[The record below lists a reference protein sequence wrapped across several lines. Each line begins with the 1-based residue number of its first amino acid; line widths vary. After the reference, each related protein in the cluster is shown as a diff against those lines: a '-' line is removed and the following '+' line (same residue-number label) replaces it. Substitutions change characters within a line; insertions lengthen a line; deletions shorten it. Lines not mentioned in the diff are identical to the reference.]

1 MKGLILVDGFGTRL
15 RPLTLSY
22 PTPLV
27 DFCNKPLVRHQ
38 IEALASVGVDE
49 VILAINYQPTAML
62 AALATMSQEIGIRIT
77 CSHETEPLGTAGP
90 LALARAHLEVHPDD
104 PFFVINSDVMADMT
118 VLPEA
123 LAFHQSH
130 GGEGT
135 ILITKVEEPS
145 EYGVVVTD
153 PEGSGRVD
161 RFIEKPKEFVG
172 NHVNAGIY
180 ILNRDVLDR
189 IELRPTS
196 MEQEVF
202 PQMAAEGNLFAM
214 LMPGYWQDV
223 GEPKNFLSGMCRHLQ
238 FLHSHNL
245 LQSAHGGTTVGF
257 VLVDPTATI
266 GEGCLIGPDVVI
278 GAGCV
283 IEDGVRLSRTTL
295 LRDVTVRSNSWIHN
309 SIIGWGSTI
318 GRWCRVEGLTVL
330 GEDVQVKDE
339 KFINGGLVLPHKAIS
354 TNIPDPGTIVM

>member
-1 MKGLILVDGFGTRL
+1 MNSTSIKLWSTMKGLILVGGFGTRL

-123 LAFHQSH
+123 LAFHHSH

-223 GEPKNFLSGMCRHLQ
+223 GEPK
-238 FLHSHNL
+238 
-245 LQSAHGGTTVGF
+245 
-257 VLVDPTATI
+257 
-266 GEGCLIGPDVVI
+266 
-278 GAGCV
+278 
-283 IEDGVRLSRTTL
+283 
-295 LRDVTVRSNSWIHN
+295 
-309 SIIGWGSTI
+309 
-318 GRWCRVEGLTVL
+318 CRVEGLTVL

>member
-1 MKGLILVDGFGTRL
+1 MKGLILVGGFGTRL

-153 PEGSGRVD
+153 PEGSGQVD

-223 GEPKNFLSGMCRHLQ
+223 GEPKVPNPIDCF
-238 FLHSHNL
+238 
-245 LQSAHGGTTVGF
+245 
-257 VLVDPTATI
+257 
-266 GEGCLIGPDVVI
+266 
-278 GAGCV
+278 
-283 IEDGVRLSRTTL
+283 
-295 LRDVTVRSNSWIHN
+295 
-309 SIIGWGSTI
+309 
-318 GRWCRVEGLTVL
+318 
-330 GEDVQVKDE
+330 VQVIRCCRT
-339 KFINGGLVLPHKAIS
+339 FSQACVGICSFCTPTTCCSRPMVALQLVLYWWTPRRPLVKVA
-354 TNIPDPGTIVM
+354 

>member
-1 MKGLILVDGFGTRL
+1 MKGLILVGGFGTRL

-62 AALATMSQEIGIRIT
+62 AALATMSREIGIRIA

-90 LALARAHLEVHPDD
+90 LALARAHLERHPDD

-135 ILITKVEEPS
+135 ILIKKVEEPS
-145 EYGVVVTD
+145 EYGVVITD

-161 RFIEKPKEFVG
+161 RFIEKPREYVG

-189 IELRPTS
+189 IDLRPTS
-196 MEQEVF
+196 MEQEIF
-202 PQMAAEGNLFAM
+202 PQMAAEGNLFA
-214 LMPGYWQDV
+214 LLLPGYWQDV

-238 FLHSHNL
+238 FLNSHSL
-245 LQSAHGGTTVGF
+245 LRPRPGTVGH
-257 VLVDPTATI
+257 VLVDPTAVI

-278 GAGCV
+278 GAGRSAEPHDV
-283 IEDGVRLSRTTL
+283 AARRDGSLAHVDS
-295 LRDVTVRSNSWIHN
+295 
-309 SIIGWGSTI
+309 
-318 GRWCRVEGLTVL
+318 
-330 GEDVQVKDE
+330 
-339 KFINGGLVLPHKAIS
+339 
-354 TNIPDPGTIVM
+354 

>member
-1 MKGLILVDGFGTRL
+1 MKGLILVGGFGTRL

-38 IEALASVGVDE
+38 IEALAAVGVDE
-49 VILAINYQPTAML
+49 VILAINYQPTVML
-62 AALATMSQEIGIRIT
+62 AALAQMSKEIGIRIT

-90 LALARAHLEVHPDD
+90 LALACAHLQDD
-104 PFFVINSDVMADMT
+104 EPFFVINSDVMADFT

-123 LAFHQSH
+123 LEFHRSH

-135 ILITKVEEPS
+135 IMITKVEEPS
-145 EYGVVVTD
+145 EYGVVLTD

-161 RFIEKPKEFVG
+161 RFFEKPKDFVG

-180 ILNRDVLDR
+180 ILNREVLDR

-196 MEQEVF
+196 MEQEIF
-202 PQMAAEGNLFAM
+202 PQMAAEGNLFSM
-214 LMPGYWQDV
+214 VLPGYWQDV
-223 GEPKNFLSGMCRHLQ
+223 GEPKNFLTGMCQHLQ
-238 FLHSHNL
+238 YLEDHQALASRP
-245 LQSAHGGTTVGF
+245 QCVGF
-257 VLVDPTATI
+257 VLVDPSATI
-266 GEGCLIGPDVVI
+266 GDGCLIGPDVVI
-278 GAGCV
+278 GANCV

-295 LRDVTVRSNSWIHN
+295 LRDVTVRANSWIQS

-354 TNIPDPGTIVM
+354 TNIPEPGTIVM